1 MIRVLIAD
9 SRAARREQLRT
20 ALAADGEVEIVGQAR
35 DGQEAVQR
43 AYALQPDI
51 ALLAADLS
59 VQDGFATAELLAS
72 SGLAVQS
79 VLLSGDAH
87 PDSLRRAMRAGARE
101 HLPWPCS
108 DADLRETLRAVHE
121 DSLRRR
127 SPGFAAA
134 AADPHAGARVLAVS
148 GAKGGIGKTTL
159 AVNLAAA
166 LAVETGEP
174 TVLLDLY
181 TQFGDAALLL
191 NLTPRRT
198 LADLVRLD
206 PAELDEQLLE
216 DHLERHP
223 SGLRLLAGAGAPLPL
238 DALTPACLDRVLSLL
253 KGDHR
258 YLVLDV
264 PPVLHATTLHALA
277 HAHVVLLIA
286 NLFDLTTLADSR
298 LWLEAMAGQHVAR
311 EAVQVLLNR
320 VAPHN
325 RLQIPDIERTLGRAA
340 ACLVP
345 NDGKLVP
352 TSVNAGDPFVLS
364 HPTSRV
370 AQSVYGLARRLA
382 SDPAA
387 APEARP
393 APPHARWPSCPPGC
407 AGRDKRCPRSTWPR
421 RRCPSPTDLPCLR
434 PRRR

>member
-9 SRAARREQLRT
+9 SQAARREQLRA
-20 ALAADGEVEIVGQAR
+20 ALAADGEMEIVGQAR

-43 AYALQPDI
+43 AYALQPDLV
-51 ALLAADLS
+51 LLAADLS

-72 SGLAVQS
+72 SGLPGQS
-79 VLLSGDAH
+79 ILLSEGAH
-87 PDSLRRAMRAGARE
+87 PDDLRRAMRAGARE

-121 DSLRRR
+121 DSLRRQ
-127 SPGFAAA
+127 SPNFVA
-134 AADPHAGARVLAVS
+134 AADPRAQPRILAVS

-166 LAVETGEP
+166 LAAETGEP

-181 TQFGDAALLL
+181 MQFGDAAMLL

-206 PAELDEQLLE
+206 PTELDERLLE
-216 DHLERHP
+216 DHLERHS
-223 SGLRLLAGAGAPLPL
+223 SGLRLLAGATAPLPL
-238 DALTPACLDRVLSLL
+238 DALTPAGLDRILSLL
-253 KGDHR
+253 KNSHR
-258 YLVLDV
+258 YVVLDV
-264 PPVLHATTLHALA
+264 PPVLHATTLHALT
-277 HAHVVLLIA
+277 HAYVVLLIA

-325 RLQIPDIERTLGRAA
+325 RLQIPDFERTLGCAA
-340 ACLVP
+340 ACLIP

-352 TSVNAGDPFVLS
+352 HSVNTGVPFVLS
-364 HPTSRV
+364 HPNSRV

-382 SDPAA
+382 VDSLPA
-387 APEARP
+387 PDARP
-393 APPHARWPSCPPGC
+393 APTP
-407 AGRDKRCPRSTWPR
+407 PR
-421 RRCPSPTDLPCLR
+421 RAAFLR
-434 PRRR
+434 WREG

>member
-9 SRAARREQLRT
+9 SRPVRREQLRA
-20 ALAADGEVEIVGQAR
+20 ALAADAEMEIVGQAR

-43 AYALQPDI
+43 AYALQPDLV
-51 ALLAADLS
+51 LLAADLS
-59 VQDGFATAELLAS
+59 VRDGFATVEMLTA
-72 SGLAVQS
+72 SGLALQS
-79 VLLSGDAH
+79 VLLSEGGHSED
-87 PDSLRRAMRAGARE
+87 LRRAMRAGARE
-101 HLPWPCS
+101 HLPWPCP

-121 DSLRRR
+121 DTLRRR
-127 SPGFAAA
+127 SPDFAA
-134 AADPHAGARVLAVS
+134 AADPRAGARVLAVS

-191 NLTPRRT
+191 NLSPRRT

-206 PAELDEQLLE
+206 PAELDERLLE
-216 DHLERHP
+216 DHLERHET
-223 SGLRLLAGAGAPLPL
+223 GLHLLAGAGAPLPL
-238 DALTPACLDRVLSLL
+238 DALTPACLDHILSLL
-253 KGDHR
+253 KNSHR

-264 PPVLHATTLHALA
+264 PPVLHATTLHALTHA
-277 HAHVVLLIA
+277 HAVLLVA

-311 EAVQVLLNR
+311 EAVQVILNR
-320 VAPHN
+320 AAPRN
-325 RLQIPDIERTLGRAA
+325 RLQIPDIERTLGCAA
-340 ACLVP
+340 ACLIP

-352 TSVNAGDPFVLS
+352 VSVNAGVPFVLS

-382 SDPAA
+382 ADA
-387 APEARP
+387 APASQANAAP
-393 APPHARWPSCPPGC
+393 APP
-407 AGRDKRCPRSTWPR
+407 R
-421 RRCPSPTDLPCLR
+421 RAAFLPFLLR
-434 PRRR
+434 R

>member
-9 SRAARREQLRT
+9 SQAIRREHLRA
-20 ALAADGEVEIVGQAR
+20 ALAADGEMEIVGQAR

-43 AYALQPDI
+43 AYALQPDLV
-51 ALLAADLS
+51 LLAADLS
-59 VQDGFATAELLAS
+59 VQDGFVTAELLAS
-72 SGLAVQS
+72 SGLPLQS
-79 VLLSGDAH
+79 ILFSEGSH
-87 PDSLRRAMRAGARE
+87 PDDLRRAMRAGVRE

-108 DADLRETLRAVHE
+108 DADLCAALRGVHE

-127 SPGFAAA
+127 TSDFAA
-134 AADPHAGARVLAVS
+134 AADPRAGARVLAVS

-206 PAELDEQLLE
+206 PAELDERLL
-216 DHLERHP
+216 DDYLGRHE
-223 SGLRLLAGAGAPLPL
+223 SGLRLLAGATAPLPL
-238 DALTPACLDRVLSLL
+238 DALTPGGLDRILGLL
-253 KGDHR
+253 KNCYR

-264 PPVLHATTLHALA
+264 PPVLHATTLHALTHA
-277 HAHVVLLIA
+277 HAVILVA
-286 NLFDLTTLADSR
+286 NLFDLTTLADSK
-298 LWLEAMAGQHVAR
+298 LWLEAMLGQHVAR
-311 EAVQVLLNR
+311 ESVQILLNR
-320 VAPHN
+320 VAPRN
-325 RLQIPDIERTLGRAA
+325 RLQVADIERTLGQTAV
-340 ACLVP
+340 CLVP

-352 TSVNAGDPFVLS
+352 HSVNAGVPFVLS
-364 HPTSRV
+364 HPSSRV

-382 SDPAA
+382 SEPAA
-387 APEARP
+387 VLTAAAMPARR
-393 APPHARWPSCPPGC
+393 AAFLPSLL
-407 AGRDKRCPRSTWPR
+407 R
-421 RRCPSPTDLPCLR
+421 RGG
-434 PRRR
+434 

>member
-9 SRAARREQLRT
+9 SQAARREQLRS
-20 ALAADGEVEIVGQAR
+20 ALAADGEMEIVGQAR

-43 AYALQPDI
+43 AYALQPDLV
-51 ALLAADLS
+51 LLAADLS

-72 SGLAVQS
+72 SSLPGQS
-79 VLLSGDAH
+79 ILLSEGAH
-87 PDSLRRAMRAGARE
+87 PDDLRRAMRAGARE

-121 DSLRRR
+121 DSLRRQ
-127 SPGFAAA
+127 SPNFAA
-134 AADPHAGARVLAVS
+134 AADPRAQPRILAVS

-166 LAVETGEP
+166 LAAETGEP

-181 TQFGDAALLL
+181 TQFGDAAMLL

-198 LADLVRLD
+198 LADLVRLN
-206 PAELDEQLLE
+206 PIELDERLLE
-216 DHLERHP
+216 DHLERHS
-223 SGLRLLAGAGAPLPL
+223 SGLRLLAGATAPLPL
-238 DALTPACLDRVLSLL
+238 DALTPAGLDRILSLL
-253 KGDHR
+253 KNSHR
-258 YLVLDV
+258 YVVLDV
-264 PPVLHATTLHALA
+264 PPVLHATTLHALT
-277 HAHVVLLIA
+277 HAHDVLLIA

-298 LWLEAMAGQHVAR
+298 LWVEAVAGQYVAR
-311 EAVQVLLNR
+311 ESVQVLLNR

-325 RLQIPDIERTLGRAA
+325 RLQIPDIERTLGQAA

-352 TSVNAGDPFVLS
+352 HSVNAGVPFVLS

-382 SDPAA
+382 ADTVPT
-387 APEARP
+387 PNARP
-393 APPHARWPSCPPGC
+393 TPA
-407 AGRDKRCPRSTWPR
+407 PR
-421 RRCPSPTDLPCLR
+421 RAAFLR
-434 PRRR
+434 WRVG